1 MSAGG
6 PREQAPFSCTE
17 ANVSSSS
24 SIPAMD
30 GLPSDISVK
39 TEPKLLGSFKPDDYD
54 RMFCAT
60 TSALPPITSNTGGF
74 PARTLSE
81 STNSFDHT
89 INQTPIMPVNE
100 SQRPENCVP
109 TDLSDIYGT
118 VDGLDLQNMHN
129 DNGLIYGTVDG
140 LDLQNMHN
148 DNGLVDMNGS
158 LDQNH
163 VDADPASFD
172 AGVEKLETETDDRF
186 LNWLYCENEHAED
199 DNAEYTRV
207 LEEIERDACYPVKM
221 EGDNQGQDFGMSGCP
236 SSSVTSE
243 AYGKAELDPS
253 HPLSSDCV
261 VGEYASL
268 PPTMPPR
275 EPVPE
280 GYVMNDYESD
290 MDLDMLP
297 IGEDEETMYGRLLDV
312 LVRDIKL
319 LAYNNAALVDE
330 VSRLNYAILIASEER
345 KVLARRSCHH
355 DRNRIRR
362 LQTANKRKSDAQKRQ
377 QEQLT
382 LAETQENIAQIK
394 AKMAKSI
401 ASPQKAKPTTSS
413 SNSRPTLDVAA
424 IKRSV
429 EAEQRAL
436 DDRVPSKKSKR
447 KSASSKSQRKRTD
460 AQRTE
465 KSLISATYTWFR
477 DVDEGASKRMR
488 CDPETVKPKEEM
500 LIPSEVGTSQNA
512 DKALL
517 LEGAVPISAEEPLAE
532 SNRRRRPS
540 RQEVDEQTSS
550 GAVTQEPRSVSSAS
564 DQTSEAAVTTPE
576 SAAPADEVAGTLAE
590 SDKDDESQSWRKRS
604 GRPPAR
610 AASAAAQ
617 TLLAADRSRSN
628 TNESSSSRV
637 QKQKRSISSSN
648 HPGTLEQAAGDVAS
662 HPLSRELAID
672 VSDVPTSE
680 AEQGK
685 LGDMELDHRD
695 DAAEEEM
702 ALSDALGSED
712 SGSRGSQR
720 LRPIRRSTRTSSR
733 QSFGEAADGV
743 ETPGRESR
751 SPSHE
756 EPSNGEEPVSRS
768 TRSHS
773 RSSGSASTPSGERQ
787 MRERKQPVL
796 YSPVAK
802 NSPVQQSR
810 SVKRKS

>member
-1 MSAGG
+1 MLLSATSTPAELTGRNDIQQQVPYPSMG
-6 PREQAPFSCTE
+6 LPDPNLLHSQQ
-17 ANVSSSS
+17 

-60 TSALPPITSNTGGF
+60 TSALPPVTSNTGGY
-74 PARTLSE
+74 PTRTLSE
-81 STNSFDHT
+81 SVLESSLRTNSAESYESLFQLADMGSSERRPFD
-89 INQTPIMPVNE
+89 
-100 SQRPENCVP
+100 
-109 TDLSDIYGT
+109 
-118 VDGLDLQNMHN
+118 
-129 DNGLIYGTVDG
+129 IYGTVDG

-290 MDLDMLP
+290 LDLDMLP

-345 KVLARRSCHH
+345 KILARRSCHH

-447 KSASSKSQRKRTD
+447 KRNGR
-460 AQRTE
+460 
-465 KSLISATYTWFR
+465 
-477 DVDEGASKRMR
+477 R
-488 CDPETVKPKEEM
+488 CF
-500 LIPSEVGTSQNA
+500 
-512 DKALL
+512 
-517 LEGAVPISAEEPLAE
+517 
-532 SNRRRRPS
+532 
-540 RQEVDEQTSS
+540 
-550 GAVTQEPRSVSSAS
+550 
-564 DQTSEAAVTTPE
+564 EAYA
-576 SAAPADEVAGTLAE
+576 
-590 SDKDDESQSWRKRS
+590 
-604 GRPPAR
+604 
-610 AASAAAQ
+610 
-617 TLLAADRSRSN
+617 
-628 TNESSSSRV
+628 
-637 QKQKRSISSSN
+637 
-648 HPGTLEQAAGDVAS
+648 
-662 HPLSRELAID
+662 
-672 VSDVPTSE
+672 
-680 AEQGK
+680 
-685 LGDMELDHRD
+685 M
-695 DAAEEEM
+695 
-702 ALSDALGSED
+702 
-712 SGSRGSQR
+712 
-720 LRPIRRSTRTSSR
+720 
-733 QSFGEAADGV
+733 
-743 ETPGRESR
+743 
-751 SPSHE
+751 
-756 EPSNGEEPVSRS
+756 
-768 TRSHS
+768 
-773 RSSGSASTPSGERQ
+773 
-787 MRERKQPVL
+787 
-796 YSPVAK
+796 
-802 NSPVQQSR
+802 
-810 SVKRKS
+810 